1 MGSSELRAI
10 CGAVAMQWRNILLEV
25 AKYCLQRQFLGHIL

>member
-1 MGSSELRAI
+1 MGSSELCAI
-10 CGAVAMQWRNILLEV
+10 YGALAMHWRNILLEV